1 MEMKVTVSQ
10 AVHANGALM
19 KKILGAHCLRGSTA
33 KAAEQEAYE
42 LLVLHRRQE
51 ASGGPA
57 AALRGTESAVLALL
71 A

>member
-10 AVHANGALM
+10 AVHANGMLI
-19 KKILGAHCLRGSTA
+19 KKILSESRLRVCPPD
-33 KAAEQEAYE
+33 AAEQEAYQ
-42 LLVLHRRQE
+42 LLLLHQRQE
-51 ASGGPA
+51 AGGGLA

>member
-10 AVHANGALM
+10 AVHVNGTLIR
-19 KKILGAHCLRGSTA
+19 KILSASSLRVCSPD
-33 KAAEQEAYE
+33 AAEQEAYQ
-42 LLVLHRRQE
+42 LLLLHQRQE
-51 ASGGPA
+51 AGGELA

>member
-10 AVHANGALM
+10 AVHANGILM
-19 KKILGAHCLRGSTA
+19 KKILGAHCLRRSVPE
-33 KAAEQEAYE
+33 AAEREPYQ
-42 LLVLHRRQE
+42 LLVLHQRQE
-51 ASGGPA
+51 AKGGAA

>member
-10 AVHANGALM
+10 AVHANGMLM
-19 KKILGAHCLRGSTA
+19 KKIVGAQCLRGHA
-33 KAAEQEAYE
+33 PEAVEREPYQ
-42 LLVLHRRQE
+42 LLMLHRRQE
-51 ASGGPA
+51 AGGGIA

>member
-10 AVHANGALM
+10 AVHANGMLIKRISSAPRPRV
-19 KKILGAHCLRGSTA
+19 CPPN
-33 KAAEQEAYE
+33 AAEQEASQ
-42 LLVLHRRQE
+42 LLLLHQRQE
-51 ASGGPA
+51 AGGGLA